1 MLINPDNPSGNY
13 IPVEDCRDLVSW
25 CSKRGITLVLDE
37 SFVDFADEQN
47 ATFLKDDILTKYPNL
62 IVVKSISKSH
72 GVPGV
77 RLGILATGNCDL
89 VKAMKESLS
98 IWNINSFGEF
108 YLQIAEKYK
117 GDYTIALAELR
128 AERSRLFEEINRLPG
143 FRAIP
148 SQANYL
154 LVELGD
160 GITSTAL
167 AQNLLHRD
175 DILIKD
181 LSTKEPFGAGHY
193 IRVAVRNEAD
203 DSRLIAAL
211 ARFADE
217 RPSN

>member
-1 MLINPDNPSGNY
+1 M
-13 IPVEDCRDLVSW
+13 
-25 CSKRGITLVLDE
+25 
-37 SFVDFADEQN
+37 
-47 ATFLKDDILTKYPNL
+47 
-62 IVVKSISKSH
+62 KSISKSH

-89 VKAMKESLS
+89 VETMKESLS
-98 IWNINSFGEF
+98 IWNIN
-108 YLQIAEKYK
+108 K

-160 GITSTAL
+160 GITSTTL

-217 RPSN
+217 RLSN